1 MSDLN
6 YCSFIGRLGKD
17 PEMKAMPSGESV
29 TNFSI
34 AVGEQ
39 WKDKQSGQKRERV
52 EWINCVAFKGLA
64 DVCGNYLQKGS
75 RVFVSGKWR
84 TRKWEKDGVTKYA
97 TEIVVGELNML
108 DSRSDHAG
116 PPESES
122 VPEKPKPGAFDDFNE
137 DIPW

>member
-34 AVGEQ
+34 AVGES
-39 WKDKQSGQKRERV
+39 WKDKSGQKVERT

-75 RVFVSGKWR
+75 RVFVSGKMR
-84 TRKWEKDGVTKYA
+84 TRKWEKDGVTKYT

-108 DSRSDHAG
+108 DSRSDHAS
-116 PPESES
+116 PPANES
-122 VPEKPKPGAFDDFNE
+122 VPEKPMPGAFDDFDDSN
-137 DIPW
+137 IPF